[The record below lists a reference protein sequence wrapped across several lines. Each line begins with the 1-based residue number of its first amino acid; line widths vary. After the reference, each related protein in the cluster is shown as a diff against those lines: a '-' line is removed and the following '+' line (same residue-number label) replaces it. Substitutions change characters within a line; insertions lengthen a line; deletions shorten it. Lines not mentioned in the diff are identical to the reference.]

1 MGCHR
6 WLPFNFGCN
15 SGVIKERGLCYSW
28 GKGSFADRI
37 YRFTSE
43 WGITL
48 CGIAPPPQ
56 KKKNLPLYYHEA
68 EWSTLSS
75 WCLDPIKFFNLK
87 PYPEPLST
95 MPSWTSLSCWE
106 HVEKGLCTVW
116 QRLSSPPCL
125 RISSWVAMVTSSTLQ
140 KPFFFATD
148 EVIIANL
155 LLANIFSKEEMCVR
169 YEPHG
174 GSVQKNCR
182 KERSIT
188 EKYLVRRVTGL
199 NESVKC
205 WEATYVSPDRDITSG
220 W

>member
-1 MGCHR
+1 MQFRCDKGKR
-6 WLPFNFGCN
+6 VVLF
-15 SGVIKERGLCYSW
+15 L
-28 GKGSFADRI
+28 GKGLICR
-37 YRFTSE
+37 
-43 WGITL
+43 
-48 CGIAPPPQ
+48 Q
-56 KKKNLPLYYHEA
+56 KLQIHLGMRDNSLRGCTTTKKHLPLYYHEA

-116 QRLSSPPCL
+116 HRLSSPPCL

-140 KPFFFATD
+140 KPFFVTD

-155 LLANIFSKEEMCVR
+155 LLANIFSKDEMCAR

-174 GSVQKNCR
+174 GSVQENCR
-182 KERSIT
+182 KDRSIT
-188 EKYLVRRVTGL
+188 VKNLVRRVTGL
-199 NESVKC
+199 N
-205 WEATYVSPDRDITSG
+205 
-220 W
+220 